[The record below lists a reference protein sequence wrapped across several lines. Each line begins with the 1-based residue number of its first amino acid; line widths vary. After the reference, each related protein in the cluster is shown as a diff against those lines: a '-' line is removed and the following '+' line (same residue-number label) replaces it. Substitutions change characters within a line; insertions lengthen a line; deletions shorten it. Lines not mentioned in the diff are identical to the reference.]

1 MRMASTKDPSEPPRL
16 DEHPGEGAVRGTQRM
31 EIYAD
36 AVFAIAFTLPVVEL
50 QIPEPGPA
58 YGARLLELWPEY
70 LGYALSALVI
80 GVFWVHHHFSGAIY
94 RTTGHHFLL
103 ATMLFLA
110 AIGFI
115 AFPTRAFAEHL
126 PDPASRESGAIFYVC
141 ALALIAVT
149 WLIKW
154 KTGCATGDVD
164 DRLDE
169 TYVRRL
175 NRKYEA
181 TTALMIAAAGL
192 SFVSWQAGLALAAA
206 MILFYLRAPETPIY
220 VTEAPK
226 VEGEG

>member
-1 MRMASTKDPSEPPRL
+1 MTADKDPNEPPRL
-16 DEHPGEGAVRGTQRM
+16 DAHPGEGALRGTQRM

-50 QIPEPGPA
+50 RIPEPGPD

-80 GVFWVHHHFSGAIY
+80 GVYWVHHHFSGAIY
-94 RTTGHHFLL
+94 RTAGHHFLL
-103 ATMLFLA
+103 ATVLFLA

-115 AFPTRAFAEHL
+115 AFPTRAFTEHIQ
-126 PDPASRESGAIFYVC
+126 DPGAREAGAIFYTC
-141 ALALIAVT
+141 ALAAIAVT
-149 WLIKW
+149 WLLKW

-169 TYVRRL
+169 AYVRRL

-181 TTALMIAAAGL
+181 TTVLMIAAAGL
-192 SFVSWQAGLALAAA
+192 SFLSWQTGLGLAAA
-206 MILFYLRAPETPIY
+206 VTLFYLRAPETPVYI
-220 VTEAPK
+220 TEAPK
-226 VEGEG
+226 VEGEN